1 MGFFLQHALEGN
13 FDLVV
18 TEPYS
23 TELQIPSIVL
33 HHPFRRAFTSLQ
45 VEMSFLSP
53 STASSPNNQAEESA
67 SVAVFERW

>member
-1 MGFFLQHALEGN
+1 MRFFLQLALEGN

-23 TELQIPSIVL
+23 TEPQIPGTAL

-53 STASSPNNQAEESA
+53 STASSLNNQPEESA
-67 SVAVFERW
+67 SVVALERW